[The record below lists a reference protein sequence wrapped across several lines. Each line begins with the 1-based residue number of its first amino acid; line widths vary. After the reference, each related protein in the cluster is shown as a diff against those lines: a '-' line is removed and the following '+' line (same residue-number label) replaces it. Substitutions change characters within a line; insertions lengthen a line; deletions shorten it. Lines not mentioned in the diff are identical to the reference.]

1 MWKCRLAVLVSCAI
15 TWGTALAEDQGKL
28 DAPPIYN
35 KVCKQSLESVLHLA
49 GARYQSLMAARG
61 ISRPMA
67 TEVSDALKNNLA
79 ARLSGTASALL
90 VLERRNDQV
99 CGHLLT
105 APSRTAHLAI
115 NSYWIGSLDDVRQW
129 VSTSRASYLSLEKQS
144 LRAPSLKR
152 AIARADTPKAISPS
166 ASKEALLALQER
178 LLPAPIFERIRGHQG
193 LLILPYGEL
202 SGIPFALLTPQHQ
215 SAPLIDFVDLA
226 ILPQLFGTEVHESE
240 AAETLPTW
248 NGTSEDHALI
258 LANPDFSAHE
268 QWTFPSLPGAEQE
281 GRNIAKKV
289 ASKIYVGRDATAA
302 AFREN
307 AGQASILYFATH
319 AVADEAEAMD
329 SGFIA
334 LSDKFLTPREIQG
347 LRFPPNLAVLSAC
360 QTGLGKSHDGGTIG
374 LARAFVIAGSFGV
387 VMSLW
392 SVDDQATE
400 SLMTMFMD
408 ELAKAPPQSALA
420 RAMKKQ
426 RAKTPD
432 PDKWAAFQYFG
443 WPLQFNQSGN

>member
-1 MWKCRLAVLVSCAI
+1 MWKRRLSVLVSCAI
-15 TWGTALAEDQGKL
+15 TWGTALAENQGEL
-28 DAPPIYN
+28 EAPPHN
-35 KVCKQSLESVLHLA
+35 DTACKQSLESVLHLA
-49 GARYQSLMAARG
+49 GARNQSLMATRG

-67 TEVSDALKNNLA
+67 TEGSVALKHNLA
-79 ARLSGTASALL
+79 SRLRGTASALL
-90 VLERRNDQV
+90 ILERRNDQV
-99 CGHLLT
+99 CGHLLS
-105 APSRTAHLAI
+105 APLNSVQLAI

-129 VSTSRASYLSLEKQS
+129 RENSRASYLSLEKQS
-144 LRAPSLKR
+144 LRAPSLTR

-178 LLPAPIFERIRGHQG
+178 LLPSRIFDRIRGHQG
-193 LLILPYGEL
+193 LLILPFGEL
-202 SGIPFALLTPQHQ
+202 SGIPFALLKPQNQ
-215 SAPLIDFVDLA
+215 SSPLIDFVDLA
-226 ILPQLFGTEVHESE
+226 ILPQLLGTEAQDPGATEP
-240 AAETLPTW
+240 LTW
-248 NGTSEDHALI
+248 NGTSEDQALI
-258 LANPDFSAHE
+258 LANPDFSAHK

-289 ASKIYVGRDATAA
+289 ASKIYVGREATAA

-307 AGQASILYFATH
+307 AKQASILYFATH

-334 LSDKFLTPREIQG
+334 LSDKLLTPREIQG
-347 LRFPPNLAVLSAC
+347 LRLPPNLAVLSAC

-408 ELAKAPPQSALA
+408 ELAKVPPQSALA

-443 WPLQFNQSGN
+443 WPLQFKQSEP